1 MFESINKSI
10 ERAKR
15 RRLDA
20 LARFHIGD
28 VCYPLYQ
35 TWMPV
40 IWGIIVDINV
50 TTHKISVN
58 LNGVIRQYD
67 PEELVLTSPEDK
79 EPNTTNEDRQRVLD
93 EIERT
98 VSSAFWA
105 SKANRIAKKLTASF
119 GKKKLDQ
126 KLFLLKT
133 VSAVENYIQ
142 KKVEPYTKGLK
153 RDNWGAIHKIIE
165 VLQDL
170 GVDAECTGVDSSNYK
185 IEGGSK
191 KWNYILSFVNVA
203 GKKVEIYY
211 QIIGSAAGT
220 VDDPWGAYDI
230 LAGPTYGRM
239 IKASVKK
246 ADLSPEMQE
255 LSDTI
260 DDNQALDLT
269 FSSIRLLYH
278 YLKVHYDG
286 TNRQKWSDRE
296 LTNSRNEI
304 RECID
309 KAKSREVKNLLDE
322 VLKTFA
328 RIRNEKD
335 SLKEGMERLE
345 KIVPKVQ
352 KMQKEKRELERTQ
365 RQRSQKNSDK
375 KAFLNDKPQ
384 YKFFVVV
391 EDPSNGDKKIESG
404 WARVQEAKD
413 MIRALPR
420 YLNPGLDDKKPVSR
434 EDLKKLNLDPRK
446 AEHWFTASKKI
457 FAKTSRDTEKLF
469 EPIQL
474 ALADYTAGS
483 YTTGAALKLIRDFGE
498 CVEKSMKLCDQNR
511 FSDAVRELN
520 FIGKNLKQLNPMTG
534 SWKRW
539 NLPLGSYHNIYRHY
553 WKQLG
558 DAYFEVRKA
567 LDERDYYNNDYS
579 IED

>member
-105 SKANRIAKKLTASF
+105 SKANRIAKKIVSAKTQEV
-119 GKKKLDQ
+119 DP
-126 KLFLLKT
+126 KLFVLKT
-133 VSAVENYIQ
+133 VNAAENYID
-142 KKVEPYTKGLK
+142 KKVAPYVRGLK

-165 VLQDL
+165 VIQDL
-170 GVDAECTGVDSSNYK
+170 GVNAECTEVDTENYR
-185 IEGGSK
+185 IDGGTKTWKYLLSYVNI
-191 KWNYILSFVNVA
+191 WN
-203 GKKVEIYY
+203 KKVEIHY
-211 QIIGSAAGT
+211 QIMACAAGT
-220 VDDPWGAYDI
+220 VDYPWGAYDI
-230 LAGPTYGRM
+230 IAGPTYGRM
-239 IKASVKK
+239 VKASVKN

-260 DDNQALDLT
+260 DDNQALDLA

-345 KIVPKVQ
+345 KIAPKVQ
-352 KMQKEKRELERTQ
+352 KMQKEKRELERIQ
-365 RQRSQKNSDK
+365 RQKSQRNSNK

-391 EDPSNGDKKIESG
+391 EDPSNGYKKIESG
-404 WARVQEAKD
+404 WESAQEAKN

-420 YLNPGLDDKKPVSR
+420 YLNPGLVDKKPVSR
-434 EDLKKLNLDPRK
+434 ENLKKLNLDPRK
-446 AEHWFTASKKI
+446 AEHWFIASKRF
-457 FAKTSRDTEKLF
+457 FAKNSRDSEKLF

-483 YTTGAALKLIRDFGE
+483 YTTGPALKLIRDFGE

-511 FSDAVRELN
+511 FFDASRELN

-539 NLPLGSYHNIYRHY
+539 NLPLGSYQNIYRHY
-553 WKQLG
+553 WKQLS

-567 LDERDYYNNDYS
+567 LDERDYYNNNYS

>member
-105 SKANRIAKKLTASF
+105 SKANRIAKKLIAAF
-119 GKKKLDQ
+119 GKKELDQ

-153 RDNWGAIHKIIE
+153 RDNWESIHKIIE

-170 GVDAECTGVDSSNYK
+170 GVDTECTGVDSSNYK

-230 LAGPTYGRM
+230 IAGPTYGRM
-239 IKASVKK
+239 VKASVKK
-246 ADLSPEMQE
+246 AF
-255 LSDTI
+255 T
-260 DDNQALDLT
+260 
-269 FSSIRLLYH
+269 
-278 YLKVHYDG
+278 
-286 TNRQKWSDRE
+286 
-296 LTNSRNEI
+296 
-304 RECID
+304 
-309 KAKSREVKNLLDE
+309 
-322 VLKTFA
+322 
-328 RIRNEKD
+328 
-335 SLKEGMERLE
+335 
-345 KIVPKVQ
+345 
-352 KMQKEKRELERTQ
+352 
-365 RQRSQKNSDK
+365 
-375 KAFLNDKPQ
+375 NDKPQ

-434 EDLKKLNLDPRK
+434 EDLKKLNLDPKK

-457 FAKTSRDTEKLF
+457 FAKTSRDSEKLF

-483 YTTGAALKLIRDFGE
+483 YTTGPALKLIRDFGE

-539 NLPLGSYHNIYRHY
+539 NLPLGSYQNIYRHY
-553 WKQLG
+553 WKQLS
-558 DAYFEVRKA
+558 DAYFEVRKV
-567 LDERDYYNNDYS
+567 LDERDYYNNNYS